1 MDQIK
6 RRYCLTVDAPAQTTG
21 HCSSPKRVKFD
32 LDEDI
37 KRRVETTTSE
47 EEIEQVAVASSFSKA
62 QLQQQP
68 KSQMNTSKN
77 SLLQQPQEPKKS
89 SDPVQKKEKGILDFY
104 CIPASRIE
112 DMTDEDSNG
121 FSGNDDYDNA
131 SKRER
136 VPFANDR
143 KLVYKILSAV
153 YKRTV
158 TPNIDVLE
166 TYKPWSPQVY
176 GELKRN
182 LIHDIIQKTALTQN
196 SIFLDFGCGVGN
208 VILQVAA
215 EAGCSVYGI
224 EFNRERYEMAI
235 NQLDEFRN
243 KMRRYE
249 VPHGEVTVYHADF
262 LNCPPIN
269 AILSKNQK
277 VVVLVNNFMFEE
289 ETRLSLLQLFLQLED
304 RGQIVSLKSFR
315 LGRHKING
323 WNSGDIAN
331 ILRVDEHPYGKGWV
345 SWSASEGKYF
355 VATVDRSILRE
366 WEEKQMNGFIG
377 LETRVTRSSRR
388 SKID

>member
-6 RRYCLTVDAPAQTTG
+6 RRYCSTVDAPAQTTG
-21 HCSSPKRVKFD
+21 HCSPPKRVKFD

-37 KRRVETTTSE
+37 RRRVETTTSE
-47 EEIEQVAVASSFSKA
+47 EETEQIVVASSFNKA
-62 QLQQQP
+62 QLQQSP
-68 KSQMNTSKN
+68 KPQMNSSKN
-77 SLLQQPQEPKKS
+77 SLLLELREEQDALTNS
-89 SDPVQKKEKGILDFY
+89 QKKLAKKLQKSIVEFY

-121 FSGNDDYDNA
+121 LSGDDDYDNA
-131 SKRER
+131 MERER

-249 VPHGEVTVYHADF
+249 VPHGEVTIYHADF

-269 AILSKNQK
+269 AILSKKQK

-304 RGQIVSLKSFR
+304 SGQIVSLKSFR

-331 ILRVDEHPYGKGWV
+331 ILRVEEYPYGKGWV

-366 WEEKQMNGFIG
+366 WEEKQVNGFIG
-377 LETRVTRSSRR
+377 PETRVTRSS
-388 SKID
+388 